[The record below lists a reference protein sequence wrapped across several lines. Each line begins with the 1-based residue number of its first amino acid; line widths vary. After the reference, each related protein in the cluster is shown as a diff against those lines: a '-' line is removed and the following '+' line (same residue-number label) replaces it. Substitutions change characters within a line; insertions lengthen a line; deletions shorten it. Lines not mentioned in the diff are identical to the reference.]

1 MVEMTIP
8 VVAIPVVEMTTQAEM
23 IIPVAE
29 MTIPVEMIPVE
40 TVDSKTVE
48 MQTPEQVKNN
58 REIK

>member
-1 MVEMTIP
+1 M
-8 VVAIPVVEMTTQAEM
+8 VAIPVVEMTTQAEM

-48 MQTPEQVKNN
+48 MQIPEQVKNN

>member
-48 MQTPEQVKNN
+48 MQIPEQVKNN